1 MSNSKYEHNSE
12 IITKL
17 HAVIYEYKDK
27 ISVAEAVGLLEIA
40 KLDLLEQQRVTSN
53 VDKST

>member
-1 MSNSKYEHNSE
+1 MSNSKYEHNAE

-27 ISVAEAVGLLEIA
+27 ISVAEAVGLFEIA
-40 KLDLLEQQRVTSN
+40 KLDLLEQQRVN
-53 VDKST
+53 LEIN